1 MAQQYERRAVRRQ
14 QIADAALEVIA
25 ELGLRGFTTQA
36 VAARV
41 GITDGTIFRHFKD
54 KKEIV
59 LAAMD
64 RLEDVM
70 FSEPLPA
77 DSDPVVRLE
86 KFFRGR
92 AALLGGM
99 APMGRLMFSEQ
110 LAHAAGEAGREK
122 LRNWRQRNLAFVGN
136 CLTELADEGR
146 LRPNMAPRELTR
158 VVQGLL
164 LTFSFERML
173 AEAILP
179 DLDELIDRSWQTLL
193 ALLVDTQRPT
203 RYLAL

>member
-1 MAQQYERRAVRRQ
+1 MAQQYERSAVRRK
-14 QIADAALEVIA
+14 QIAVAPQGVNA
-25 ELGLRGFTTQA
+25 ELGQRGVKNHA
-36 VAARV
+36 VGAPG

-54 KKEIV
+54 KQEIV

-86 KFFRGR
+86 EFFRSR

-110 LAHAAGEAGREK
+110 LAHAAGETGREK
-122 LRNWRQRNLAFVGN
+122 LRNWRQRNLAFVGS

-146 LRPNMAPRELTR
+146 LQPDLAPRELTR

-173 AEAILP
+173 AETILP
-179 DLDELIDRSWQTLL
+179 DLDKRIDQSWQTLR
-193 ALLVDTQRPT
+193 ALLVDRQ
-203 RYLAL
+203 